1 LTVDVAPSSAL
12 HADAFA
18 VKSEMAPLRAPWA
31 CSCRHWLLARA
42 PTAASARVSDV
53 RYTSM
58 GPDPRHTLRPAGTSL
73 GWRVATV
80 AVTCGVGL
88 ALDIG
93 VAVSTAWGAVWQAA
107 DAAVRRMVSM
117 SRPTERAVY

>member
-1 LTVDVAPSSAL
+1 
-12 HADAFA
+12 
-18 VKSEMAPLRAPWA
+18 
-31 CSCRHWLLARA
+31 
-42 PTAASARVSDV
+42 
-53 RYTSM
+53 
-58 GPDPRHTLRPAGTSL
+58 
-73 GWRVATV
+73 VATV